1 MDAENWRLNMK
12 LNKRIC
18 PKSFVVNGDRLVSTG
33 NTREAA
39 KEVNEGLKYYSNK
52 VINALNPY
60 AAADAGI
67 IVIVL
72 RHLAN
77 EIEKKNPGAKIYM
90 ATTKGLHVYS
100 DVEYEPEKPELK
112 ERTVIKK

>member
-1 MDAENWRLNMK
+1 MK
-12 LNKRIC
+12 LHKRIC
-18 PKSFVVNGDRLVSTG
+18 PKSFVVNGDRLVATG
-33 NTREAA
+33 NTKEAA

-77 EIEKKNPGAKIYM
+77 EIEKKNLGAKEL
-90 ATTKGLHVYS
+90 AEWLENHT
-100 DVEYEPEKPELK
+100 EKPELK

>member
-67 IVIVL
+67 IDCVCHSRLPPYKLVTPIII
-72 RHLAN
+72 RKIKNASA
-77 EIEKKNPGAKIYM
+77 IEKKMNKN
-90 ATTKGLHVYS
+90 
-100 DVEYEPEKPELK
+100 
-112 ERTVIKK
+112 

>member
-1 MDAENWRLNMK
+1 MDGHVDCTMDAENWRLNMK

-18 PKSFVVNGDRLVSTG
+18 PKSFVVNGDRLVTTG

-77 EIEKKNPGAKIYM
+77 EIEKKNPGAKEL
-90 ATTKGLHVYS
+90 AKWLESHT
-100 DVEYEPEKPELK
+100 EKPELK